1 MLNRSKQRSNNGRL
15 AVVWLAVA
23 LMMFVSGVTA
33 RAQSQSKP
41 ADAPATLPKFEVA
54 SIRIIPL
61 SEMKPMAESPL
72 SPPGA
77 LQFTARNVSIG
88 SLIGIAFGVS
98 SMNQVSG
105 LPSWNNSTFYQIQAK
120 PEGDVGLSYDQL
132 KPYLQQLLQERF
144 HLTYHRETKSTKGYA
159 LVVAKGGPK
168 LTATKGGTP
177 YGFVMGSRIQL
188 PNTPASGLAGIL
200 ASPLGEPVVDETGLK
215 GNYDIV
221 LNFAPMNSTDSDLPS
236 IFTAIEEQLG
246 LKLERRDVQLET
258 IVIDHVDR
266 EPTEN

>member
-61 SEMKPMAESPL
+61 SEMKPTAESPL

-77 LQFTARNVSIG
+77 LQFTARNVTMDVLI
-88 SLIGIAFGVS
+88 SLAFGVN
-98 SMNQVSG
+98 SMNQISG

-120 PEGDVGLSYDQL
+120 PEGDVGLSYEQL

-159 LVVAKGGPK
+159 LVAAKGGPK
-168 LTATKGGTP
+168 LTATKGGAS
-177 YGFVMGSRIQL
+177 YGYILPNRIQVQNSPL
-188 PNTPASGLAGIL
+188 TGLAGML
-200 ASPLGEPVVDETGLK
+200 VSPLDQPVVDETDLK
-215 GNYDIV
+215 GSYDIM

-246 LKLERRDVQLET
+246 LRLEKRMVPVEM
-258 IVIDHVDR
+258 IVVDRVDR